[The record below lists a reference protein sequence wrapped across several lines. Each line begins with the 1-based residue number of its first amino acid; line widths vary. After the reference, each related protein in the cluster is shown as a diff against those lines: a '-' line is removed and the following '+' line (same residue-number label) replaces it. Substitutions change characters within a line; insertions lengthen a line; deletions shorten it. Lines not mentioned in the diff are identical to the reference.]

1 MYRKEVNV
9 GKEGIVRWI
18 LKREMLRIFVRMM
31 ESMMESMVDSK
42 MESMR
47 RV

>member
-1 MYRKEVNV
+1 MYRKEVKV

-18 LKREMLRIFVRMM
+18 LKRKMFKIFVRMM
-31 ESMMESMVDSK
+31 ESKMHSM

-47 RV
+47 RG